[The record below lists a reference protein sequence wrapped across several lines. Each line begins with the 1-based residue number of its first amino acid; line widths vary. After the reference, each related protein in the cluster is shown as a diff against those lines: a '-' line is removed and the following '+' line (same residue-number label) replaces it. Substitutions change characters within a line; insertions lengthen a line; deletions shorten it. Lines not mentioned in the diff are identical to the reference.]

1 MVVFLK
7 DTYPPGEA
15 VSSTTNEKV
24 EPNSFQ
30 TRRTAGKKKTTD

>member
-15 VSSTTNEKV
+15 VSSTINEKV
-24 EPNSFQ
+24 EPNNFQ
-30 TRRTAGKKKTTD
+30 TRRNSGKEKTTD